1 MAPEGS
7 HDSGSYILHHL
18 SFLKLDLRTMQLDPD
33 AQGFWVLNLDSVLI
47 SIILGV
53 FFLVWFG
60 RVARRATDGVPGRMQ
75 TFIEMC
81 LEFIN
86 SQVKDIFHHESKFVA
101 PTALLLGVWVFLM
114 NALDLLPIDLIPGL
128 ASAAGVDP
136 LRIVPSADP
145 NVTLG
150 MSLTVLVL
158 AIGYGFYCKGLKG
171 MGRESFLHPFTAA
184 GPVGKLVLL
193 PVNFVLKVVEEL
205 SKPLSLGLRLFGNMY
220 AGEVIF
226 ILMAAMTLNYSI
238 SSVGDNM
245 LFASQVLL
253 ALGWAI
259 FHILI
264 ISLQAY
270 IFMILTVVY
279 LSMAADSH

>member
-7 HDSGSYILHHL
+7 HDSASYIQHHL
-18 SFLKLDLRTMQLDPD
+18 GYLELDLKTMQVGPD
-33 AQGFWVLNLDSVLI
+33 AHGFWVLNLDSVLF
-47 SIILGV
+47 SVALGV
-53 FFLVWFG
+53 LFIAMFWPM
-60 RVARRATDGVPGRMQ
+60 ARRATSGVPGRFQ
-75 TFIEMC
+75 TFIELC
-81 LEFIN
+81 LEFVDA
-86 SQVKDIFHHESKFVA
+86 QVRDVFHHESKFVA
-101 PTALLLGVWVFLM
+101 PMALLLGVWVMFM
-114 NALDLLPIDLIPGL
+114 NIMDLLPIDLLPGL
-128 ASAAGVDP
+128 GAAAGLDY
-136 LRIVPSADP
+136 LRVVPSADW
-145 NVTLG
+145 NITLG

-171 MGRESFLHPFTAA
+171 MGAEAFMHPFTANNI
-184 GPVGKLVLL
+184 VVKILL
-193 PVNFVLKVVEEL
+193 MPLNFVLKVVEEL

-226 ILMAAMTLNYSI
+226 ILMAAMTLNYHAA
-238 SSVGDNM
+238 SVGSNVM
-245 LFASQVLL
+245 FAAQVLL

-279 LSMAADSH
+279 MSMAADSH